1 MCRLLVGVLPSCVLM
16 LKTHNNVLT
25 FIKKQME
32 HIAKIAV
39 IGGTGKSG
47 KYLVKQLLSQ
57 GFYFKMLVRDSNNFQ
72 INSSLVEIVKGN
84 ANDYESVRSLLT
96 GCQAVISTLGLG
108 QPPSETSIFSQATT
122 HVIRA
127 MNECNIRRYIVITGL
142 NVNTAFDQKSPKTKF
157 ATDWMYANYPKTT
170 ADKQTEYNIL
180 LESNIDWTLVRLP
193 LIEQTDVS
201 GDITI
206 SLEDCP
212 GDKISAT
219 DLAIFLIEQLSDS
232 TYSRKS
238 PFIATV

>member
-1 MCRLLVGVLPSCVLM
+1 
-16 LKTHNNVLT
+16 
-25 FIKKQME
+25 ME
-32 HIAKIAV
+32 QISKIAV

-57 GFYFKMLVRDSNNFQ
+57 GLHFKMLVRNADNLQ
-72 INSSLVEIVKGN
+72 INSSLVEVVEGN
-84 ANDYESVRSLLT
+84 ANDYEAIRSLLT
-96 GCQAVISTLGLG
+96 DCQAVISTLGLG

-127 MNECNIRRYIVITGL
+127 MNECNVSRYIVVTGL
-142 NVNTAFDQKSPKTKF
+142 NVDTAFDQKSPKTKF

-170 ADKQTEYNIL
+170 SDKQTEYNIL
-180 LESNIDWTLVRLP
+180 LDSHVDWTLVRLP

-201 GDITI
+201 GDIAI

-219 DLAIFLIEQLSDS
+219 DLAIFLIAQLSDS
-232 TYSRKS
+232 TYIKQS
-238 PFIATV
+238 PFIGTV